1 MLIEQILWICCLITI
16 LLFSIIGMCHLIT
29 VYLFFIIEKKKI
41 YQNLQNKIGLSI
53 QNIILYGHE
62 NKVFW
67 QNREIHIQIMGIEF
81 IS

>member
-1 MLIEQILWICCLITI
+1 MLIEQILWTCCLITI

-29 VYLFFIIEKKKI
+29 VYIFFIIEKKI

-53 QNIILYGHE
+53 QNIILCGHE

-67 QNREIHIQIMGIEF
+67 QKREIHIQIMGIEF